1 MEKNSWGIHE
11 ASETSRGP
19 SGDPLGTPGD
29 PPGIPRGPLG
39 EIKIGGHSVQRK
51 AVIDALKKLDR
62 DKDGRVTRSQI
73 PKKQIQIFNAIDANS
88 DGVVTKEEVMAA
100 LD

>member
-1 MEKNSWGIHE
+1 MKAGQSVPQPDR
-11 ASETSRGP
+11 SR
-19 SGDPLGTPGD
+19 SSDNNQH
-29 PPGIPRGPLG
+29 
-39 EIKIGGHSVQRK
+39 EIKIGGHLVQRK

-100 LD
+100 ID